1 MLRKLGRDFNMLE
14 ENIIKIL
21 KEEIV
26 PAEGCTEPVAIA
38 YVAAKAV
45 ETLGEIPD
53 RLRIYVSGN
62 MIKNVKSVTI
72 PNSGG
77 LVGIEAAA
85 AMGALFGDSKKD
97 LLVINHVTKEN
108 MNVVKDFLKNKRLEI
123 IHEKNNIKLYIKVE
137 ASAKNHSASVEVKH
151 LHTNITKIEKDHKP
165 LINRTCNDIDF
176 NSPLIDREQ
185 LNIKNIYELA
195 KTINIKK
202 IRPIFRKVIEYN
214 CKIAKEGLKETY
226 GVNIGSLIQKSIKEG
241 TYGND
246 LKNKCAS
253 FASAGSDARMSGCS
267 LPVMTTSGS
276 GNQGMAASLPIIKY
290 CREKNISDEQ
300 LFRALFFSHL
310 ATIHIKTRV
319 GRLSAYC
326 GVICACSAVAG
337 AIAFIENCEYEIVA
351 DAITNSL
358 GCISGVICDGAKAS
372 CAMKIANGIS
382 AAFDSSM
389 LAMNKKVLAS
399 GDGIIGKNVEE
410 TIKNIG
416 ILSQIGMK
424 ETDEVIL
431 NIMGNCYKDNPEAIV
446 A

>member
-1 MLRKLGRDFNMLE
+1 MFE
-14 ENIIKIL
+14 EDIINIL

-45 ETLGEIPD
+45 EVLGETPD
-53 RLRIYVSGN
+53 RLKIYVSGN
-62 MIKNVKSVTI
+62 MIKNVKSVII

-85 AMGALFGDSKKD
+85 VMGALFGDESKD
-97 LLVINHVTKEN
+97 LLVINHITKEN
-108 MNVVKDFLKNKRLEI
+108 MEVVKAFLNKNTVET
-123 IHEKNNIKLYIKVE
+123 IHQKNDIKLYIKIEVF
-137 ASAKNHSASVEVKH
+137 SRDNSASVEVKH
-151 LHTNITKIEKDHKP
+151 LHTNITNIEKNNKR
-165 LINRTCNDIDF
+165 IIKRVCNDFDF
-176 NSPLIDREQ
+176 NSPLTDREQ
-185 LNIKNIYELA
+185 LSIQNIYNLA
-195 KTINIKK
+195 KTIDINKIK
-202 IRPIFRKVIEYN
+202 PIFDKVIEYN
-214 CKIAKEGLKETY
+214 CKIANEGLNEVY
-226 GVNIGSLIQKSIKEG
+226 GVNIGSLIQKSINNG
-241 TYGND
+241 TYGNE

-276 GNQGMAASLPIIKY
+276 GNQGMAASLPVIKY
-290 CREKNISDEQ
+290 CKEKNMTEEQ
-300 LFRALFFSHL
+300 LLRALFFSHL
-310 ATIHIKTRV
+310 ATIHIKTKV

-337 AIAFIENCEYEIVA
+337 AIAFMENYDYEVVA

-372 CAMKIANGIS
+372 CAMKIANGVY

-389 LAMNKKVLAS
+389 LAMNNKALVS
-399 GDGIIGKNVEE
+399 GDGIIGYNIEE
-410 TIKNIG
+410 TINNIG
-416 ILSQIGMK
+416 ILSQVGMK

-431 NIMGNCYKDNPEAIV
+431 EIMGNCYKDQ
-446 A
+446 